1 MSKRIGN
8 TIKLNKDFSLEKD
21 KHQWI
26 LIHHYLGFDKKTKEV
41 KEQSDESYHRTL
53 DQVSEKIVEQ
63 SGKVS
68 DSLEGVVAAYKNAV
82 ASVTETLINQI
93 GER

>member
-1 MSKRIGN
+1 MSKRIGER
-8 TIKLNKDFSLEKD
+8 IKLNKDYSLEKD

-26 LIHHYLGFDKKTKEV
+26 VIHHYVGTDKVTKEP
-41 KEQSDESYHRTL
+41 KEQSEESYHRTL
-53 DQVSEKIVEQ
+53 EQVSRYVLEQ

-68 DSLEGVVAAYKNAV
+68 DSLEGVVAAYQDAV
-82 ASVTETLINQI
+82 NSVSELLNNKI

>member
-1 MSKRIGN
+1 MAKRIGER
-8 TIKLNKDFSLEKD
+8 IKLNKDYSLEKD

-26 LIHHYLGFDKKTKEV
+26 VIHHYIGKDKETKEA
-41 KEQSDESYHRTL
+41 KEQSEESYHRTL
-53 DQVSEKIVEQ
+53 EQVSRYILEQ

-68 DSLEGVVAAYKNAV
+68 DSLEGIVAAYQNAV
-82 ASVTETLINQI
+82 ESVTEALNNEI